1 MRFSSRQMIY
11 YCLLLIASAILV
23 GCSAP
28 PATSGGA
35 QPTSLPAAEP
45 PGSSAPTQEPE
56 PTQATS
62 PTQAPA
68 IPEERWITVEWPPDI
83 KVGDSDVIRL
93 TLDVNQQGYL
103 TPTALVQGHE
113 TTGEAVSIP
122 NLYET
127 HNVSVEARLDLA
139 GVEVQPAEE
148 VSEPLNPGEPVTFQ
162 WSLRPSEVGTFR
174 GTIWLHLRFIPK
186 EGGQE
191 SRKSLTAQLVEVRAV
206 NFLGLGGTTARL
218 LGGLGTLVGSFLGL
232 DSILSWAV
240 GLIKRRL
247 KSG

>member
-1 MRFSSRQMIY
+1 MRFSHRQIFY
-11 YCLLLIASAILV
+11 FCLLVLAASVLV
-23 GCSAP
+23 ACSAP
-28 PATSGGA
+28 PATSGNP
-35 QPTSLPAAEP
+35 QYTSLPAAEP
-45 PGSSAPTQEPE
+45 PGSEAPTQEPE
-56 PTQATS
+56 PTRAAQAIQ
-62 PTQAPA
+62 PPA

-83 KVGDSDVIRL
+83 KVGDADVIRL
-93 TLDVNQQGYL
+93 TLDVTKQGYM
-103 TPTALVQGHE
+103 TPTAQVQGHE
-113 TTGEAVSIP
+113 TTGEAVTIP

-148 VSEPLNPGEPVTFQ
+148 FSEPLNPGEPVSFQ

-232 DSILSWAV
+232 DSILSWIV
-240 GLIKRRL
+240 NLIKRRK